1 MGKCGNWADATM
13 ASFTA
18 ELTVLRLSEDNPA
31 YIVRQ
36 SDRQRLTVPENA
48 GSQRRRGSTDLIM
61 LVHLLAEAAGVSF
74 FFSLAAAAASAML

>member
-1 MGKCGNWADATM
+1 MGKCGNWAGATM

-18 ELTVLRLSEDNPA
+18 TVLRLSEDNPA
-31 YIVRQ
+31 YYMVRQ
-36 SDRQRLTVPENA
+36 GDRQRLTVPENA

-61 LVHLLAEAAGVSF
+61 LVHLLAEAGEVSF

>member
-1 MGKCGNWADATM
+1 M
-13 ASFTA
+13 
-18 ELTVLRLSEDNPA
+18 
-31 YIVRQ
+31 VRQ

-61 LVHLLAEAAGVSF
+61 LVHLLAEAGEVSFF